1 MNRFNLLGLFLIL
14 WGINGFSQD
23 SPDYYVQFK
32 VNSVGSED
40 QAKAIDK
47 KMEGKKGI
55 LSTHTDYVTS
65 TYFCTMTGDA
75 EYIFDDFET
84 WFEKM
89 GYEIVCFNKGIRG
102 DGGMM
107 SPHVLKKCEESNTN

>member
-1 MNRFNLLGLFLIL
+1 MI
-14 WGINGFSQD
+14 GFSAYSQD

-32 VNSVGSED
+32 VNSVTTIE

-55 LSTHTDYVTS
+55 ISTHTDHITS
-65 TYFCTMTGDA
+65 TYFCTMSGEA
-75 EYIFDDFET
+75 EYVFEDFES

-107 SPHVLKKCEESNTN
+107 SPHALKDCEDFNNK